1 MRTGTSKPQTHIT
14 DPEEQRRHT
23 ELASQT
29 VWTLREKKKK
39 ATPHQMSCALLRC
52 TQMKSYVCHSGP
64 QKSLH
69 ARNTRCGVQELKK
82 AF

>member
-39 ATPHQMSCALLRC
+39 QHRI
-52 TQMKSYVCHSGP
+52 
-64 QKSLH
+64 
-69 ARNTRCGVQELKK
+69 R
-82 AF
+82 

>member
-29 VWTLREKKKK
+29 VWTLREKKKSN
-39 ATPHQMSCALLRC
+39 TALDELCIVKMHSDEKLRLSQWSTKKLTC
-52 TQMKSYVCHSGP
+52 
-64 QKSLH
+64 QKYTLWG
-69 ARNTRCGVQELKK
+69 ART
-82 AF
+82 